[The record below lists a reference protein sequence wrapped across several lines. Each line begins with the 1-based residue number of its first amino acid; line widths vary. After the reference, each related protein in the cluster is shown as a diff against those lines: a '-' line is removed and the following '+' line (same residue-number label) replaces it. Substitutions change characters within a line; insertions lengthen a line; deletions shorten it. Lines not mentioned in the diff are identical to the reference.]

1 MIFWWF
7 ISVLMVSF
15 EEINVLTALVWQTA
29 LCAHVHV
36 LIHSIAPCRVPA
48 LLGNLSASLWTWV
61 CSVSFPLRFEADER
75 SVEEVVW
82 GAVWLAHKLGPRLK
96 TRAASLYQRPACQ
109 AHIISLSA
117 EPKVA
122 RHAGRLRWILSSDK
136 ADNYTNRAR
145 EKKNSRVE
153 KCRTKEG
160 WELWRDPV
168 SCKQKAVNK
177 VK

>member
-48 LLGNLSASLWTWV
+48 LLGNLSASLWTWG

-96 TRAASLYQRPACQ
+96 TRAASLYQRPRLPGPH
-109 AHIISLSA
+109 HIAFSWAQSGASRREIEMNPLLWQSWQLHKQR
-117 EPKVA
+117 EEEQQGGEMQNE
-122 RHAGRLRWILSSDK
+122 GRLRAVKRPSQLQTESSK
-136 ADNYTNRAR
+136 
-145 EKKNSRVE
+145 
-153 KCRTKEG
+153 
-160 WELWRDPV
+160 
-168 SCKQKAVNK
+168 
-177 VK
+177 